1 MSAQLKNS
9 GSLAHVQGI
18 DEGRLARMSGIV
30 PTIYV
35 MVGIDEYCLGFRAGY
50 FANDRD
56 LPNAK
61 ASDNKNQVAGRERT
75 PSAQTA

>member
-9 GSLAHVQGI
+9 GSLAHAQGI
-18 DEGRLARMSGIV
+18 DEGRLARMSGTV

-35 MVGIDEYCLGFRAGY
+35 MVGINEYCLGFRAGY

-75 PSAQTA
+75 PPAQTA